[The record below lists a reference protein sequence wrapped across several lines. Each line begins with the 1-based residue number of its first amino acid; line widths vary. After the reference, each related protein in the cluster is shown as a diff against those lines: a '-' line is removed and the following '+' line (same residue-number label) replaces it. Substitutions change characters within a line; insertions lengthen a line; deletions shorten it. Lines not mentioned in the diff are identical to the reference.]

1 MELREIKV
9 VSSSSLLFSSSIEP
23 GKEDRDREKKSEKKY
38 IPAPFIF
45 EVMVIFFVIKKTN
58 LSIWCP

>member
-1 MELREIKV
+1 MELREI
-9 VSSSSLLFSSSIEP
+9 EP
-23 GKEDRDREKKSEKKY
+23 WKEDRDREKKSEKKY